1 MKSFL
6 DDLIIELDIK
16 DPISGSKNWTEIKQ
30 FNLMFSTSIGAN
42 SESSSEIFLRPE
54 TAQGIFVNFLNVQK
68 SSRKKIPF
76 GIAQIGKAFRNEIIA
91 RQFIFRM
98 REFEQME
105 MQFFVKPGTQKEWYE
120 KWKRTRMQ
128 WHKLMG
134 FDVKNYRF
142 HDHDKL
148 AHYADAACDIEFKFP
163 FGFKELE
170 GIHSRTDFD
179 LTQHEKFSGK
189 KLRYFDPESKESY
202 VPYVVETSIGLDRMF
217 LSILTESFH
226 EEDLENDTK
235 RLVLKIPVFLA
246 PFKAAILPLI
256 KKDGLDKKANEL
268 YENLRPFL
276 NVTKDEKDAIGRR
289 YRRQDAIG
297 TPVCITI
304 DHDSLKDNSV
314 TFRLRDTMK
323 QYRVDLNSVRDELFK
338 ITNLANFLNK
348 K

>member
-1 MKSFL
+1 
-6 DDLIIELDIK
+6 
-16 DPISGSKNWTEIKQ
+16 
-30 FNLMFSTSIGAN
+30 
-42 SESSSEIFLRPE
+42 
-54 TAQGIFVNFLNVQK
+54 
-68 SSRKKIPF
+68 
-76 GIAQIGKAFRNEIIA
+76 
-91 RQFIFRM
+91 
-98 REFEQME
+98 
-105 MQFFVKPGTQKEWYE
+105 
-120 KWKRTRMQ
+120 
-128 WHKLMG
+128 
-134 FDVKNYRF
+134 
-142 HDHDKL
+142 
-148 AHYADAACDIEFKFP
+148 
-163 FGFKELE
+163 
-170 GIHSRTDFD
+170 
-179 LTQHEKFSGK
+179 
-189 KLRYFDPESKESY
+189 
-202 VPYVVETSIGLDRMF
+202 MF

-256 KKDGLDKKANEL
+256 KKDGLDEKANEL

-323 QYRVDLNSVRDELFK
+323 QYRVDLNSVKDELFK
-338 ITNLANFLNK
+338 ITNPANFLHK